1 MAGRSVLPPVVRARF
16 LFAGSI
22 PRSAF
27 FCFFCLWAVRSLCVL
42 RAGSGRVVC
51 ASVPSFPVFLAVGS
65 IPGPV
70 VFCFSPPGLALLA
83 PPARRVWPSGWYV
96 RLLLWEGV
104 LPVALLWALPSTVLP
119 YREAM

>member
-1 MAGRSVLPPVVRARF
+1 MAERSVLPPVVRARF

-27 FCFFCLWAVRSLCVL
+27 FCFFCLWAARSLCVL

-51 ASVPSFPVFLAVGS
+51 ASVRSFPVFLAVGS

-70 VFCFSPPGLALLA
+70 VFCFFAARPRPFGSPRASSVTEWLVRSSLALA
-83 PPARRVWPSGWYV
+83 ECFSDGSSMGAAVYRVTFS
-96 RLLLWEGV
+96 
-104 LPVALLWALPSTVLP
+104 
-119 YREAM
+119 